1 MQDASSMGQQAV
13 DEAILSRRSVR
24 AFKATPVARTDIE
37 DVLRVAGRAPSG
49 SNSQPWQVYVLTG
62 AARDGLSRALL
73 EVYDDPVR
81 RERETEEYAYYPTRW
96 VSPFLER
103 RRKVGWDMYT
113 LLGLTREDKAGMH
126 AQLGRNFAFFDAPV
140 ALMFTMDRSME
151 LGSWLDFGMFLQNI
165 MIAAR
170 GRGIDTCPQAAFT
183 RYHRIIRAYL
193 NLPEQERFVCGMS
206 MGYADPDAIV
216 NSLIVEREPLERYA
230 TFIDQEPSTI
240 PHAAVARRIS

>member
-1 MQDASSMGQQAV
+1 MQDWSIMGQRAV
-13 DEAILSRRSVR
+13 DEAILARRSVR
-24 AFKATPVARTDIE
+24 AFKATPVGRTDIE

-113 LLGLTREDKAGMH
+113 RSEEHTSELQSLM
-126 AQLGRNFAFFDAPV
+126 RN
-140 ALMFTMDRSME
+140 S
-151 LGSWLDFGMFLQNI
+151 
-165 MIAAR
+165 
-170 GRGIDTCPQAAFT
+170 
-183 RYHRIIRAYL
+183 
-193 NLPEQERFVCGMS
+193 
-206 MGYADPDAIV
+206 YAV
-216 NSLIVEREPLERYA
+216 
-230 TFIDQEPSTI
+230 FC
-240 PHAAVARRIS
+240 